1 VSDTY
6 SFTAEIWEWEGKA
19 AWFFVTL
26 PTELSAEIREVP
38 RMPRGFGSVRV
49 SVAIGRSRWQT
60 SIFPDSKVKSYI
72 LPVKKAV
79 RVAEGIEVHDHV
91 EVSIELL
98 EQD

>member
-1 VSDTY
+1 VNHTHK
-6 SFTAEIWEWEGKA
+6 FTADLWEWEGKA

-26 PTELSAEIREVP
+26 PVELSAEIREVP

-49 SVAIGRSRWQT
+49 SVTIGGSTWQT
-60 SIFPDSKVKSYI
+60 SIFPDSKAKSYI

-79 RVAEGIEVHDHV
+79 RVAESINVRESV
-91 EVSIELL
+91 EVSLELL